1 MSVAVISLR
10 CAARPLAL
18 SVALLLTAVAGL
30 VLAAPAWAAEAQAPF
45 GDKVSAALKNY
56 NRASPMIGSA
66 GVLGEG
72 GVAEAK
78 ALGFAAI
85 LDLRTA
91 EEGAAEEEATAKSV
105 GIPYYNIAVATKSP
119 TDDQVTAFAAIIEDA
134 ENLPILVHCES
145 ANRVGAMW
153 ALYRAGKGVPAEI
166 AVEEGRTLGL
176 KPSREVAVRERL
188 GLPPLTQ

>member
-1 MSVAVISLR
+1 MPVAQTYAR
-10 CAARPLAL
+10 RAARPLAL
-18 SVALLLTAVAGL
+18 SLAILITATGTL
-30 VLAAPAWAAEAQAPF
+30 SAADVQAPF
-45 GDKVSAALKNY
+45 GDKVSAALMNY

-78 ALGFAAI
+78 ALGFTAI
-85 LDLRTA
+85 LDLRSPEEGTA
-91 EEGAAEEEATAKSV
+91 EEAAAAGSA
-105 GIPYYNIAVATKSP
+105 GIGYYNIPVATKSP
-119 TDDQVTAFAAIIEDA
+119 TDDQVAAFASIVEDA
-134 ENLPILVHCES
+134 RNLPILVHCES